1 MGSRV
6 KEVEKWQRRIKR
18 QGFFFISIGW
28 YILSFSKSCFGHAD
42 EKKKEKGGT
51 KRVRA
56 RITGRPGKLRH
67 TPRCS
72 GIHQVSP
79 ATTQSAKPLTI
90 PILPSKNLSS
100 TNAPTRPQTPG
111 PMFCHRA
118 RVQSRSFVRSLPTIQ
133 LCRWPRCLVAF
144 LTNWGDEGSL
154 VTRFENK
161 FVRAGSLMDRVPF
174 QFPSFA
180 SPPPP
185 PLRTSLERPPINRAN
200 ISSFFSRER
209 SKDSSF
215 PNFEFLNSNH
225 PRDTP
230 RFLHRSFFKISAGQ
244 DPVEIDYRRTG
255 ESVDFAPL
263 EDPFLVYLH
272 GEKEKDV

>member
-1 MGSRV
+1 MA
-6 KEVEKWQRRIKR
+6 KEDQTTR
-18 QGFFFISIGW
+18 FFF
-28 YILSFSKSCFGHAD
+28 YIHWMIYFKFFQELFRSRWW
-42 EKKKEKGGT
+42 KKKEKEGT

-174 QFPSFA
+174 QFPRFA

-200 ISSFFSRER
+200 ISSFFSRE
-209 SKDSSF
+209 KIQ
-215 PNFEFLNSNH
+215 
-225 PRDTP
+225 
-230 RFLHRSFFKISAGQ
+230 RSFFS
-244 DPVEIDYRRTG
+244 
-255 ESVDFAPL
+255 
-263 EDPFLVYLH
+263 
-272 GEKEKDV
+272 